1 MFFEFTRG
9 DSLRMIDES
18 RHAFDPEERFENA
31 LRNTAVAWQQAV
43 DRRLRRLGVNRMGWM
58 TIAAAIQA
66 ASPLSQVG
74 LADALGVSPTS
85 MGRTIDRLAKD
96 GLVKREPS
104 ATDRRLNRVVVT
116 DAGMHFYL
124 LKKDEVAAGRRELL
138 ASVEPEKLVH
148 LTEWLEKLH
157 IRRRVPRPPAH

>member
-18 RHAFDPEERFENA
+18 RHAVDPEERFEYA
-31 LRNTAVAWQQAV
+31 LRNTAMAWQQAV

-58 TIAAAIQA
+58 TIAAATQA
-66 ASPLSQVG
+66 ASPMSQIG
-74 LADALGVSPTS
+74 LADTLGVSPAS
-85 MGRTIDRLAKD
+85 MGRTIDRLVKD

-124 LKKDEVAAGRRELL
+124 LKKDEVAAGRRKMLAGVELEEL
-138 ASVEPEKLVH
+138 MH

-157 IRRRVPRPPAH
+157 IRWQVPRPPAH